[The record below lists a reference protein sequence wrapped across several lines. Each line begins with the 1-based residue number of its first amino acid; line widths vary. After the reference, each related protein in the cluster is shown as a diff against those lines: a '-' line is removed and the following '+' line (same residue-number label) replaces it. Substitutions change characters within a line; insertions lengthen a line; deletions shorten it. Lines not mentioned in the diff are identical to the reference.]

1 MNRHATI
8 AALLALALVAGAGEV
23 RAERVAIVLSADLP
37 PYQEAAQGVEKQ
49 LGDHEVV
56 TYSLEGFQDNWLKV
70 EAKLKREP
78 ADVVVTVGSLAT
90 ALASRRMGET
100 PVVYTMVVNA
110 EKLLDPN
117 GAPATG
123 VTLDQ
128 DPARSLRAMRESLPR
143 VRKVG
148 VLYDPEQSGAR
159 VDEARVA
166 AASLGLE
173 LAAVEVED
181 TRDLPG
187 ALRRLL
193 DRRPDALWLLVD
205 RTVLSTQEG
214 LELIM
219 LETLRRGVPVVAPS
233 ERYTKTGALVAFS
246 AEYGDVGEQAGRLT
260 LRVLTLQEAG
270 AVLPLPAPERP
281 ERLKQVI
288 NEKVRET
295 LGMEVH
301 SIQDPGFPAAAP

>member
-1 MNRHATI
+1 VNRHATI

-23 RAERVAIVLSADLP
+23 RAERVAIVLSADLQ
-37 PYQEAAQGVEKQ
+37 PYEEAAEGVEKL

-56 TYSLEGFQDNWLKV
+56 TYSLEGFRDNWLKV
-70 EAKLKREP
+70 EARLNREP

-90 ALASRRMGET
+90 ALASRRMGDT

-128 DPARSLRAMRESLPR
+128 DPARSLGAMREALPR

-148 VLYDPEQSGAR
+148 VLYDPKQSGAR

-166 AASLGLE
+166 AASLGLD
-173 LAAVEVED
+173 LTAVEVED

-193 DRRPDALWLLVD
+193 DQRPDALWLLVD

-246 AEYGDVGEQAGRLT
+246 AEYGEVGEQAGRLT
-260 LRVLTLQEAG
+260 LRVLTLQEAD

-301 SIQDPGFPAAAP
+301 SIQAPGFPAAVP